1 MKVAVDFTAG
11 VRQHGG
17 VGRYTRSLLKA
28 LANEVAARATGDELT
43 LLWAGP
49 PRVPPPLDW
58 PAVRTRRLPL
68 PERWMTVLWQRL
80 RLPLPADTLAG
91 GADVFY
97 SPDFTLPPLARAA
110 AAVTVHDLS
119 YLIHPETHYP
129 PLRRYLESA
138 VPRALD
144 RAGRIFAD
152 SVQTRDDLQT
162 HLAIDPARVEVV
174 LSAAD
179 PLFRPAEKAAIDA
192 ALRGHAIDRP
202 YLLSVGTI
210 QPRKNLP
217 VIFSALRA
225 LVDGGRD
232 LLLVHVGRPG
242 WMYEPIFAALDQSGV
257 KDRVRIVAASDEDL
271 VALYSGAVALVFPSL
286 YEGFGLPCLE
296 AMACGTPVIS
306 SHAGSLAE
314 VVADAGITVDPHD
327 AAAIAAGVT
336 RLLDEHEFRAALIR
350 RGFEQNARFRWESAA
365 RQVYD
370 ALASLA
376 SLASASAPMTPAS

>member
-1 MKVAVDFTAG
+1 MRVAVDFTAG

-17 VGRYTRSLLKA
+17 VGRYTRSLVRG
-28 LANEVAARATGDELT
+28 LAHEASARGGGDQLT

-49 PRVPPPLDW
+49 ARLAPPSAW
-58 PAVRTRRLPL
+58 PATRTRRLPL

-80 RLPLPADTLAG
+80 RLPLPADALAG

-119 YLIHPETHYP
+119 YLIHPDTHYP
-129 PLRRYLESA
+129 PLRRYLEAA

-144 RAGRIFAD
+144 RAARVFAD
-152 SVQTRDDLQT
+152 SEQTRDDLRT
-162 HLAIDPARVEVV
+162 YLSVPPERVDVV

-179 PLFRPAEKAAIDA
+179 PLFRPAAAAAIDA
-192 ALRGHAIDRP
+192 ARRAHRIDRP
-202 YLLSVGTI
+202 YLISVGTI

-217 VIFSALRA
+217 AIFTALRE
-225 LVDGGRD
+225 LVDGGHD

-242 WMYEPIFAALDQSGV
+242 WLFEPIFAALEQSGV
-257 KDRVRIVAASDEDL
+257 KERVRFVAASDEDL
-271 VALYSGAVALVFPSL
+271 VALYSGAEALVFPSL
-286 YEGFGLPCLE
+286 YEGFGIPCLE
-296 AMACGTPVIS
+296 AMACGTPVIA

-314 VVADAGITVDPHD
+314 VVEDAGIKVEPHD
-327 AAAIAAGVT
+327 STAIAAAVR
-336 RLLDEHEFRAALIR
+336 RLLDEPVFRRDLIE
-350 RGFEQNARFRWESAA
+350 RGFAQNAKFRWERAA

-376 SLASASAPMTPAS
+376 S

>member
-17 VGRYTRSLLKA
+17 VGRYTRSLVKA
-28 LANEVAARATGDELT
+28 LAREAASRGARDELT

-49 PRVPPPLDW
+49 PRIDPPADW
-58 PAVRTRRLPL
+58 PRVRTRRLPL
-68 PERWMTVLWQRL
+68 PERWMTILWQRL
-80 RLPLPADTLAG
+80 RLPLPADALAG

-119 YLIHPETHYP
+119 YLVQPETHFP
-129 PLRRYLESA
+129 PLRRYLEAA

-144 RAGRIFAD
+144 RAARVFAD
-152 SVQTRDDLQT
+152 SEQTRMDLST
-162 HLAIDPARVEVV
+162 YLSVPTERVEVV

-179 PLFRPAEKAAIDA
+179 PMFRPASPEALAAA
-192 ALRGHAIDRP
+192 RRRHGIDRP

-217 VIFSALRA
+217 AIFTALRE

-242 WMYEPIFAALDQSGV
+242 WLYEPIYAALETSGV
-257 KDRVRIVAASDEDL
+257 KERVRFVAASDEDL
-271 VALYSGAVALVFPSL
+271 VALYTGAVALVFPSL
-286 YEGFGLPCLE
+286 YEGFGLPALE
-296 AMACGTPVIS
+296 AMACGTPVIA

-314 VVADAGITVDPHD
+314 VVGEAGIKVEPHD
-327 AAAIAAGVT
+327 TSAIGAGVR
-336 RLLDEHEFRAALIR
+336 RLLDEPDFRAQLIG
-350 RGFEQNARFRWESAA
+350 RGYAQNARFRWESAA

-370 ALASLA
+370 ALASIA
-376 SLASASAPMTPAS
+376 NASAPITPAS

>member
-1 MKVAVDFTAG
+1 VKVAVDFTAG
-11 VRQHGG
+11 VRQYGG
-17 VGRYTRSLLKA
+17 VGRYTRSLVKA
-28 LANEVAARATGDELT
+28 LADETAFRGARDELT

-49 PRVPPPLDW
+49 PRLAPPADW
-58 PAVRTRRLPL
+58 PRVRTRRLPL
-68 PERWMTVLWQRL
+68 PERWMTILWQRL
-80 RLPLPADTLAG
+80 RLPLAADALAG

-129 PLRRYLESA
+129 PLRRYLEAA

-152 SVQTRDDLQT
+152 SEQTRNDLHT
-162 HLAIDPARVEVV
+162 HLAVPTERVEVV

-179 PLFRPAEKAAIDA
+179 PMFRPASPEAIEA
-192 ALRGHAIDRP
+192 VRRRHGIDRP
-202 YLLSVGTI
+202 HLLSVGTI

-217 VIFSALRA
+217 AIFTALRE
-225 LVDGGRD
+225 LVQGGRD

-242 WMYEPIFAALDQSGV
+242 WLCEPIYAALEASGV
-257 KDRVRIVAASDEDL
+257 KDRVRIVPASDEDL
-271 VALYSGAVALVFPSL
+271 VALYSGAVALVFPSV

-296 AMACGTPVIS
+296 AMACGTPVIA
-306 SHAGSLAE
+306 SHAGSRAE
-314 VVADAGITVDPHD
+314 VMGDAGITVGPHD
-327 AAAIAAGVT
+327 TAAIAAGVR
-336 RLLDEHEFRAALIR
+336 RLLDEPEFRAELIE
-350 RGFEQNARFRWESAA
+350 RGHTQNARFRWEAAA

-370 ALASLA
+370 ALASIA
-376 SLASASAPMTPAS
+376 KARAPITPAS